1 MMFSLLSINLIEE
14 VMNSPQFSLPPYL
27 FAKAFPFHIVFN
39 RELKI
44 IQVGEVLQRI
54 HPEPLV
60 NSLIEQQFHI
70 LRPNIQINF
79 TTIAKRINS
88 LFLFESLHNGMI
100 LKGQMM
106 YAQEQDIMFFI
117 CSVWVNHTDTL
128 ANCGL
133 KLTDFATHDQTVDL
147 IFLLKAKNTA
157 LEDIQNLTD
166 QLMKRQVQLKNALQ
180 VQEYLAHTAETQA
193 QQLENTLQELQQT
206 QSQLI
211 QTEKMS
217 SLGQLVAGIAHEINN
232 PVNFIYGNLK
242 YLKEYTQDLLS
253 LIHLYQ
259 EVYPQPHAK
268 IEALSKKND
277 INYII
282 EDITKILSSVEVG
295 ANRIYEIVLN
305 LRNFSRLDEV
315 GMKSVDIHQGID
327 STLLI
332 LQHSLKGKLDYKSIE
347 IIKEYGDLPLVECH
361 AGQINQV
368 FMNIL
373 SNAIDAMRQHEKE
386 QAKQG
391 IIKQS
396 NCITIRTQVKNQ
408 QRVTISIKD
417 NGLGMTEE
425 VKAKLF
431 DPFFT
436 TKPVGQGTGLGL
448 SISYQI
454 VVKKHGGQIQCISA
468 PGQGAEF
475 IIEIPLTQMQSVE
488 T

>member
-1 MMFSLLSINLIEE
+1 
-14 VMNSPQFSLPPYL
+14 MNSSQLSLPPHL

-39 RELKI
+39 REQKI

-60 NSLIEQQFHI
+60 NSFIDQQFQI
-70 LRPNIQINF
+70 LRPKIQINF
-79 TTIAKRINS
+79 IAIAKRINS
-88 LFLFESLHNGMI
+88 LFLFKSLHNGMI

-106 YAQEQDIMFFI
+106 YVQEQDIMFFL
-117 CSVWVNHTDTL
+117 CSVWVNNTETL

-133 KLTDFATHDQTVDL
+133 KLRDFATHDQTVDL
-147 IFLLKAKNTA
+147 IFLLQAKNTA
-157 LEDIQNLTD
+157 LEDIQKLTD
-166 QLMKRQVQLKNALQ
+166 ELTKRQTELKNALQ
-180 VQEYLAHTAETQA
+180 VQEHLAQTAKTQA
-193 QQLENTLQELQQT
+193 QQLENALHELQQT

-232 PVNFIYGNLK
+232 PVNFIYGNIK
-242 YLKEYTQDLLS
+242 YLKEYTQYLLS

-259 EVYPQPHAK
+259 KFHPQPHPQ
-268 IEALSKKND
+268 IEDFSNKND
-277 INYII
+277 VNFII
-282 EDITKILSSVEVG
+282 DDLTKILSSIEVG

-305 LRNFSRLDEV
+305 LRNFSRLDEA
-315 GMKSVDIHQGID
+315 GMKPVDIHQGID

-332 LQHSLKGKLDYKSIE
+332 LQHRLKEKSDYQPIE
-347 IIKEYGDLPLVECH
+347 IIKEYSDLPPVECY

-373 SNAIDAMRQHEKE
+373 SNAIDAIRQKEKE

-396 NCITIRTQVKNQ
+396 KCIIIRTQVKNK
-408 QRVTISIKD
+408 RHVMISIKD

-475 IIEIPLTQMQSVE
+475 IIEIPLRQMQSVE